1 MNDLR
6 PDPFDSLGQE
16 IEPQAMRP
24 SFARSLRNRLAA
36 ELRLDAEIPEVTLAR
51 RYAMSA
57 TQPDVWTSPETA
69 AAASVA
75 TPYLTVSPAAG
86 AIEWYSRA
94 FGAVEQFRVADDQG
108 RLGHAELDING
119 ARIMLSD
126 EHPELDVLGP
136 GSLGGTT
143 VALHL
148 EVVDV
153 DAVFA
158 RSVEEGA
165 TPLSPPADQPHGAR
179 HGTLVD
185 PFGHRWMLS
194 QTIENVSLDD
204 YAERTGGGYTVQR
217 PSKPDG
223 GVWSAVFYRDAMA
236 GIRFLVDVLGFE
248 ERLVVSGPDGT
259 SVVHSEL
266 VWPGGGVVQAGTY
279 NPDNPYSHPPGSGGL
294 YLITPDPHSV
304 WERSQAAGA
313 EVVEEPRT
321 PDYAPGTMVFSV
333 RDPEG
338 NVFSVGSYAG

>member
-1 MNDLR
+1 MTDHR
-6 PDPFDSLGQE
+6 PDPFDSLGLGV
-16 IEPQAMRP
+16 EPQPMRP
-24 SFARSLRNRLAA
+24 RFARTLRNRIAA
-36 ELRLDAEIPEVTLAR
+36 ELGLDVEIPEVALSR
-51 RYAMSA
+51 RNAMSA
-57 TQPDVWTSPETA
+57 TQPEVQVSTEMA
-69 AAASVA
+69 AATSVV
-75 TPYLTVSPAAG
+75 TPYLTVSPAAE

-108 RLGHAELDING
+108 RLGHAELDISG

-126 EHPELDVLGP
+126 EHPELNVLGP

-148 EVVDV
+148 EVADV

-165 TPLSPPADQPHGAR
+165 NPLSPPADQPHGAR
-179 HGTLVD
+179 HGTLID

-194 QTIENVSLDD
+194 QAIENVSLDD

-217 PSKPDG
+217 PRQPDG

-248 ERLVVSGPDGT
+248 ERLVVPGPDGT
-259 SVVHSEL
+259 SVIHSEL
-266 VWPGGGVVQAGTY
+266 VWPEGGVVQAGTY
-279 NPDNPYSHPPGSGGL
+279 NPDNPYSRPPGSGGL

-304 WERSQAAGA
+304 WERCQAAGA
-313 EVVEEPRT
+313 DVVDEPRT
-321 PDYAPGTMVFSV
+321 PDYAPDTMVFSV